1 MRIEFK
7 ERVRKE
13 LKKMSPDIRNMI
25 LSYLNDIASLENPRS
40 RGKSLTANY
49 SGYWRYRIGDY
60 RIICEIIDAKLV
72 IEVVKVGHRRVVYE
86 PTNTDGR
93 TYTLEEIKKEL
104 L

>member
-40 RGKSLTANY
+40 RGRSLTANY

-72 IEVVKVGHRRVVYE
+72 IEVVKVGHRRDIY
-86 PTNTDGR
+86 D
-93 TYTLEEIKKEL
+93 
-104 L
+104 